1 MPARCILYRSLLVI
15 MAWWLVVSALPAQ
28 AAPLQQEWCYELVRN
43 GSFETDEFWVLG
55 DEPPLPAFVSSPIVA
70 GTRAMRLGN
79 FDQPAWLES
88 YSTVSQRLQLPFLAN
103 NAVLR
108 FQANLRHDPGA
119 GLDRQEVWLLTPGA
133 ALGVQSSPAIW
144 STLSNAGIYQLVEI
158 AIDPANFGR
167 IFDLTFAVYND
178 GQGGRTWMFVD
189 EVSLQV
195 CVPNP
200 PPTATAT
207 PVPSSTPT
215 PIWPTA
221 TPLPTPIITP
231 GPIPPGCYDILQNGD
246 FEWTGA
252 WLFGDN
258 ALPPFYAGAPPTP
271 PSGSR
276 MMALGAILPGAP
288 TNVPSFSSIQQAVTI
303 PASAQSAYIEFQ
315 YYPISSATGGFNRQ
329 ELVLLDPLN
338 YDETIEVLWRVTEN
352 ANQWLPM
359 RKDLTRHIGR
369 TVTVYFNAR
378 NAGDGN
384 RTAMYLDQVQLVVCD
399 AWEAMPW
406 PDQPDWG
413 QPGPLLTPSPTADST
428 LVIQDFPPPGNQ
440 QTVIAVGTRPPP
452 LAEITPEPA
461 PAPTVTPDQR
471 RDQGAGD
478 GIDLLNSPLAII
490 LVISGIILLAVVLAL
505 LFFRGEKEEIK

>member
-1 MPARCILYRSLLVI
+1 MAVRRTLYPLLLVV
-15 MAWWLVVSALPAQ
+15 MALHLIGSAALPAQ
-28 AAPLQQEWCYELVRN
+28 SAPLHQEWCYELVN
-43 GSFETDEFWVLG
+43 DGSFEQGGSWRLD
-55 DEPPLPAFVSSPIVA
+55 DDAPRPAYVGSPVVSPNWAMRVGNDGQPISQPSYSKVRQSILIPA
-70 GTRAMRLGN
+70 QATRATL
-79 FDQPAWLES
+79 
-88 YSTVSQRLQLPFLAN
+88 TFLAWTEFEDN
-103 NAVLR
+103 
-108 FQANLRHDPGA
+108 PGS
-119 GLDRQEVWLLTPGA
+119 DRQQAWLLTPGA
-133 ALGVQSSPAIW
+133 EPVGGSGSILW
-144 STLSNAGIYQLVEI
+144 SVRENRRSYREEASV
-158 AIDPANFGR
+158 IDSTHFGR
-167 IFDLTFAVYND
+167 FFDLAFVVFND
-178 GQGGRTWMFVD
+178 GAGGRTKMYVD
-189 EVSLQV
+189 GVSLQV
-195 CVPNP
+195 CGPFP
-200 PPTATAT
+200 PATPTPTATL
-207 PVPSSTPT
+207 SPT

-271 PSGSR
+271 PSGNR

-303 PASAQSAYIEFQ
+303 PASAQTAFIDFQ
-315 YYPISSATGGFNRQ
+315 YFPISSAAGGFNRQ

-338 YDETIEVLWRVTEN
+338 YDETIEVPWRVTEN

-384 RTAMYLDQVQLVVCD
+384 RTAMYLDQVQLLVCD
-399 AWEAMPW
+399 AWEAIPW
-406 PDQPDWG
+406 PDEPADWVG
-413 QPGPLLTPSPTADST
+413 TATPVLPSPTPDST
-428 LVIQDFPPPGNQ
+428 LVIQVIPSPGSQ

-461 PAPTVTPDQR
+461 PTVTPDPP
-471 RDQGAGD
+471 RDQGARL
-478 GIDLLNSPLAII
+478 DLGVLDSPWAIVI
-490 LVISGIILLAVVLAL
+490 IISGIILLAVVLAL
-505 LFFRGEKEEIK
+505 LFFRNEKEETK